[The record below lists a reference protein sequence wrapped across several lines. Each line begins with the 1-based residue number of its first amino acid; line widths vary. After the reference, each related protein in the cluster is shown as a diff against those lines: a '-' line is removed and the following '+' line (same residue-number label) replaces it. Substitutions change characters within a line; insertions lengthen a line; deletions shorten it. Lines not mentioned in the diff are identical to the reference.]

1 MSIFWLTVVVMLIIA
16 LALFLVPVM
25 RRDEAEYTSRDAL
38 NKAFYQHRLNELE
51 QDEQQGV
58 VDERPQHIR
67 ELQEN
72 LLSDIPEGQ
81 PRAEQPIGR
90 WTLVPGV
97 LLLVL
102 VTLGFYLYSGGL
114 TQVSAWNNVMQRM
127 PDLRHRIADANAPA
141 LTMNDVQ
148 DLGLGLRTE
157 LQRDPNNAQDW
168 MMLGRVGMALNNA
181 NTATQA
187 FAHAYQLSPSN
198 MDIKLGYAEVLTRSG
213 DPQDNISG
221 GKLLRS
227 MLEQNQGNLR
237 VLSLLAY
244 NEFEQEHYPQ
254 AIGAWELML
263 KILPAGD
270 KRTEMVRA
278 SIEQA
283 KAKSGQNAANLA
295 VNVALSA
302 SAAQGIP
309 QQGTVFISVTD
320 GSSPLPIAVKKL
332 PLSRFPLTMTMD
344 DSNAMMPER
353 LLSSLHQLKV
363 RVRISQNGLA
373 TPAAG
378 DWYGDS
384 PLTDFSGNGQVSIEI
399 NQQVPSSRN

>member
-1 MSIFWLTVVVMLIIA
+1 VA
-16 LALFLVPVM
+16 
-25 RRDEAEYTSRDAL
+25 DE
-38 NKAFYQHRLNELE
+38 H
-51 QDEQQGV
+51 
-58 VDERPQHIR
+58 
-67 ELQEN
+67 
-72 LLSDIPEGQ
+72 
-81 PRAEQPIGR
+81 
-90 WTLVPGV
+90 
-97 LLLVL
+97 
-102 VTLGFYLYSGGL
+102 
-114 TQVSAWNNVMQRM
+114 
-127 PDLRHRIADANAPA
+127 APA
-141 LTMNDVQ
+141 LTINDVQ

-168 MMLGRVGMALNNA
+168 MMLGRVGMALDNA

-187 FAHAYQLSPSN
+187 FAHAYQLSPNN

-244 NEFEQEHYPQ
+244 NEFEQGHYPQ
-254 AIGAWELML
+254 AIGAWEVML

-270 KRTEMVRA
+270 KRTDMVRA

-283 KAKSGQNAANLA
+283 KTKSGVNTAKLG
-295 VNVALSA
+295 VNVTLSA
-302 SAAQGIP
+302 DAAKQIP
-309 QQGTVFISVTD
+309 GQGTVFISISD
-320 GSSPLPIAVKKL
+320 GVSPVPVAVKKL
-332 PLSRFPLTMTMD
+332 PLSRFPLVMTMD

-363 RVRISQNGLA
+363 RVRISQDGLA
-373 TPAAG
+373 TPTKG

-384 PLTDFSGNGQVSIEI
+384 QLTDFSGNGQVSIEI
-399 NQQVPSSRN
+399 NQQVP

>member
-1 MSIFWLTVVVMLIIA
+1 MSIFWLIIVVMILIA
-16 LALFLVPVM
+16 LALFLVPVL
-25 RRDEAEYTSRDAL
+25 RRDKTEHTSRDAL
-38 NKAFYQHRLNELE
+38 NKAFYQHRLTELE
-51 QDEQQGV
+51 QDEAQGV

-72 LLSDIPEGQ
+72 LLSDIPDQEQ
-81 PRAEQPIGR
+81 PAAQPIGR
-90 WTLVPGV
+90 WTLLPGA

-114 TQVSAWNNVMQRM
+114 AQVSAWNQVMERL
-127 PDLRHRIADANAPA
+127 PDLRHRVADEHAPA
-141 LTMNDVQ
+141 LTINDVQ

-168 MMLGRVGMALNNA
+168 MMLGRVGMALDNA

-187 FAHAYQLSPSN
+187 FAHAYQLSPNN

-244 NEFEQEHYPQ
+244 NEFEQGHYPQ
-254 AIGAWELML
+254 AIGAWEVML

-270 KRTEMVRA
+270 KRTDMVRA

-283 KAKSGQNAANLA
+283 KTKSGVNTAKLG
-295 VNVALSA
+295 VNVTLSA
-302 SAAQGIP
+302 DAAKQIP
-309 QQGTVFISVTD
+309 GQGTVFISISD
-320 GSSPLPIAVKKL
+320 GVSPVPVAVKKL
-332 PLSRFPLTMTMD
+332 PLSRFPLVMTMD

-363 RVRISQNGLA
+363 RVRISQDGLA
-373 TPAAG
+373 TPTKG

-384 PLTDFSGNGQVSIEI
+384 QLTDFSGNGQVSIEI
-399 NQQVPSSRN
+399 NQQVP

>member
-1 MSIFWLTVVVMLIIA
+1 MSIFWLIIVVMLIIA
-16 LALFLVPVM
+16 VALFVVPVM
-25 RRDEAEYTSRDAL
+25 RGDRAEHTSRDAL
-38 NKAFYQHRLNELE
+38 NKAFYQHRLSELE
-51 QDEQQGV
+51 QDEEQGV
-58 VDERPQHIR
+58 VGERPQHIR

-72 LLSDIPEGQ
+72 LLSDIPEQQQNAG
-81 PRAEQPIGR
+81 QPIGR
-90 WTLVPGV
+90 WTLVPGA

-102 VTLGFYLYSGGL
+102 VSLGFYLYTGGL
-114 TQVSAWNNVMQRM
+114 GQVSAWHQVMKRM
-127 PDLRHRIADANAPA
+127 PDLRHRVADENAQP
-141 LTMNDVQ
+141 LTMMDVQ
-148 DLGLGLRTE
+148 DLGLGLRTD
-157 LQRDPNNAQDW
+157 LQRDPANAKDW

-181 NTATQA
+181 STATQA
-187 FAHAYQLSPSN
+187 FAHAYQLSPN
-198 MDIKLGYAEVLTRSG
+198 DMDIKLGYAEVLTRSA

-227 MLEQNQGNLR
+227 MLGQNQGNLR

-244 NEFEQEHYPQ
+244 NEFEQGHYPQ
-254 AIGAWELML
+254 AIGAWQLML

-270 KRTEMVRA
+270 KRVDMVRA

-283 KAKSGQNAANLA
+283 KAKSGQDNVKLA
-295 VNVALSA
+295 INVALSA
-302 SAAQGIP
+302 EAAKNLP

-320 GSSPLPIAVKKL
+320 GSSPVPVAVKKL
-332 PLSRFPLTMTMD
+332 PLSRFPLAITMD
-344 DSNAMMPER
+344 DSSAMMPER

-373 TPAAG
+373 TPSKG

-399 NQQVPSSRN
+399 NQQVP

>member
-1 MSIFWLTVVVMLIIA
+1 MSIFWLIIAVMIIIA
-16 LALFLVPVM
+16 LALFLVPVL
-25 RRDEAEYTSRDAL
+25 RRDKTEHTSRDAL
-38 NKAFYQHRLNELE
+38 NKAFYQHRLTELE
-51 QDEQQGV
+51 QDEAQGV

-72 LLSDIPEGQ
+72 LLSDIPDQEQ
-81 PRAEQPIGR
+81 PAAQPIGR
-90 WTLVPGV
+90 WTLLPGA

-114 TQVSAWNNVMQRM
+114 AQVSAWNQVMERL
-127 PDLRHRIADANAPA
+127 PDLRHRVADEHAPA
-141 LTMNDVQ
+141 LTINDVQ

-168 MMLGRVGMALNNA
+168 MMLGRVGMALDNA

-187 FAHAYQLSPSN
+187 FAHAYQLSPNN

-244 NEFEQEHYPQ
+244 NEFEQGHYPQ
-254 AIGAWELML
+254 AIGAWEVML

-270 KRTEMVRA
+270 KRTDMVRA

-283 KAKSGQNAANLA
+283 KTKSGVNTAKLG
-295 VNVALSA
+295 VNVTLSA
-302 SAAQGIP
+302 DAAKQIP
-309 QQGTVFISVTD
+309 GQGTVFISISD
-320 GSSPLPIAVKKL
+320 GVSPVPVAVKKL
-332 PLSRFPLTMTMD
+332 PLSRFPLVMTMD

-363 RVRISQNGLA
+363 RVRISQDGLA
-373 TPAAG
+373 TPTKG

-384 PLTDFSGNGQVSIEI
+384 QLTDFSGNGQVSIEI
-399 NQQVPSSRN
+399 NQQVP

>member
-1 MSIFWLTVVVMLIIA
+1 MSIFWLIIVVMLIIA
-16 LALFLVPVM
+16 VALFVVPVM
-25 RRDEAEYTSRDAL
+25 RGDRAEHTSRDAL
-38 NKAFYQHRLNELE
+38 NKAFYQHRLSELE
-51 QDEQQGV
+51 QDEEQGV

-72 LLSDIPEGQ
+72 LLSDIPEQQQNAG
-81 PRAEQPIGR
+81 QPIGR
-90 WTLVPGV
+90 WTLVPGA

-102 VTLGFYLYSGGL
+102 VSLGFYLYTGGL
-114 TQVSAWNNVMQRM
+114 GQVSAWHQVMKRM
-127 PDLRHRIADANAPA
+127 PDLRHRVADENAQP
-141 LTMNDVQ
+141 LTMMDVQ
-148 DLGLGLRTE
+148 DLGLGLRTD
-157 LQRDPNNAQDW
+157 LQRDPANAKDW

-181 NTATQA
+181 STATQA
-187 FAHAYQLSPSN
+187 FAHAYQLSPN
-198 MDIKLGYAEVLTRSG
+198 DMDIKLGYAEVLTRSA

-227 MLEQNQGNLR
+227 MLGQNQGNLR

-244 NEFEQEHYPQ
+244 NEFEQGHYPQ
-254 AIGAWELML
+254 AIGAWQLML

-270 KRTEMVRA
+270 KRVDMVRA

-283 KAKSGQNAANLA
+283 KAKSGQDNVKLA
-295 VNVALSA
+295 INVALSA
-302 SAAQGIP
+302 EAAKNLP

-320 GSSPLPIAVKKL
+320 GSSPVPVAVKKL
-332 PLSRFPLTMTMD
+332 PLSRFPLAITLD
-344 DSNAMMPER
+344 DSSAMMPER

-373 TPAAG
+373 TPSKG

-399 NQQVPSSRN
+399 NQQVP

>member
-1 MSIFWLTVVVMLIIA
+1 MSIFWLTIVVMLIIA

-25 RRDEAEYTSRDAL
+25 RRDRAEHTSRDAL
-38 NKAFYQHRLNELE
+38 NKAFYQHRLSELE
-51 QDEQQGV
+51 QDEEQGV

-72 LLSDIPEGQ
+72 LLSDIPEEQ
-81 PRAEQPIGR
+81 QRAAQPIGR
-90 WTLVPGV
+90 WTLVPGA

-127 PDLRHRIADANAPA
+127 PDLRHRVADDNAPA

-168 MMLGRVGMALNNA
+168 MMLGRVGMALDNA

-187 FAHAYQLSPSN
+187 FAHAYQLSPNN

-244 NEFEQEHYPQ
+244 NEFEQGHYPQ

-270 KRTEMVRA
+270 KRAEMVRA

-283 KAKSGQNAANLA
+283 KAKSGQNSAKLA
-295 VNVALSA
+295 VNVTLSDN
-302 SAAQGIP
+302 AAKSIP

-320 GSSPLPIAVKKL
+320 GSSPVPIAVKKL
-332 PLSRFPLTMTMD
+332 PLSRFPLAMTMD

-373 TPAAG
+373 KPAAG

-399 NQQVPSSRN
+399 NQQVP

>member
-1 MSIFWLTVVVMLIIA
+1 MSIFWLIIVVMLIIA
-16 LALFLVPVM
+16 VALFVVPVM
-25 RRDEAEYTSRDAL
+25 RGDRAEHTSRDAL
-38 NKAFYQHRLNELE
+38 NKAFYQHRLSELE
-51 QDEQQGV
+51 QDEEQGV

-72 LLSDIPEGQ
+72 LLSDIPEQQQHAGQ
-81 PRAEQPIGR
+81 PLGR
-90 WTLVPGV
+90 WTLVPGA

-102 VTLGFYLYSGGL
+102 VSLGFYLYTGGL
-114 TQVSAWNNVMQRM
+114 GQVSAWHQVMKRM
-127 PDLRHRIADANAPA
+127 PDLRHRVADENAQP
-141 LTMNDVQ
+141 LTMMDVQ
-148 DLGLGLRTE
+148 DLGLGLRTD
-157 LQRDPNNAQDW
+157 LQRDPANAKDW

-181 NTATQA
+181 STATQA
-187 FAHAYQLSPSN
+187 FAHAYQLSPN
-198 MDIKLGYAEVLTRSG
+198 DMDIKLGYAEVLTRSA

-227 MLEQNQGNLR
+227 MLGQNQGNLR

-244 NEFEQEHYPQ
+244 NEFEQGHYPQ
-254 AIGAWELML
+254 AIGAWQLML

-270 KRTEMVRA
+270 KRVDMVRA

-283 KAKSGQNAANLA
+283 KAKSGQDNVKLA
-295 VNVALSA
+295 INVALSA
-302 SAAQGIP
+302 EAAKNLP

-320 GSSPLPIAVKKL
+320 GSSPVPVAVKKL
-332 PLSRFPLTMTMD
+332 PLSRFPLAITLD
-344 DSNAMMPER
+344 DSSAMMPER

-373 TPAAG
+373 TPSKG

-399 NQQVPSSRN
+399 NQQVP